1 MGERRYFF
9 LLLFV
14 ICNTTIASAQRM
26 NYPQD
31 YFIAPI
37 EAPLYL
43 AGTFGELRGNHFHSG
58 IDIKTQGRVNMPVL
72 AAAEGYVSRIK
83 VSPYGFGRA
92 LYLQHPNGY
101 TTVYAHLRSFTPAI
115 EDYLEAEQKRRKS
128 NEVDLFPT
136 AGQISFEKGEQIA
149 LSGNSGGSGGPH
161 LHFEIR
167 STATEKII
175 NPLLFGFEVTDNIY
189 PELKDL
195 QIYLFNKQEALGQ
208 KQHSLLDEGQ
218 GKYRL
223 SGEGK
228 VAVQGDFA
236 FGIHAIDKLNGA
248 SNRNGV
254 YELKLCVNN
263 DLFYHFQMETYA
275 FAETRYLN
283 SHIDFALKDC
293 CKRVLHKLYLDPNN
307 QLSVYPHG
315 SKGALLSFEK
325 DTVVMIRIE
334 AADIEGNTSELE
346 FQLDYK
352 FKDSAEYLSENLPL
366 EKWSYQAANQYDQK
380 GLSLDFKAGSFY
392 RDIYLEHEV
401 KTPCTDCLSDIHSI
415 GSTAIPVQRYY
426 DLAIKLKYLSPKWD
440 AKKLCIVGL
449 KEGNIVA
456 YEGGVYSQGLVKTRT
471 RNFGDFAIAIDSLAP
486 SIKATNFAS
495 GKSIENKKLLFIEI
509 RDNLSGINKY
519 NAWIDDQWWPL
530 YYDVKKKRLILNIED
545 LSVETAKHS
554 LRLVVEDDKKN
565 QSVENW
571 ELIVP

>member
-1 MGERRYFF
+1 MRYFS
-9 LLLFV
+9 LLLFLV
-14 ICNTTIASAQRM
+14 FNTTWSAAQSV

-31 YFIAPI
+31 YFISPIKAPI
-37 EAPLYL
+37 YL

-58 IDIKTQGRVNMPVL
+58 IDIKTKGRINMPIL
-72 AAAEGYVSRIK
+72 AAAEGYVSRVK

-92 LYLQHPNGY
+92 LYLRHPNGY
-101 TTVYAHLRSFTPAI
+101 TTVYAHLQSFDPAI
-115 EDYLEAEQKRRKS
+115 EAYLEAEQKRRRS
-128 NEVDLFPT
+128 NEVDLFPA
-136 AGQISFEKGEQIA
+136 AGEFSFEKGQQVA

-175 NPLLFGFEVTDNIY
+175 NPLLFGFEVADDIN

-195 QIYLFNKQEALGQ
+195 QIYLFNKEEALGQ
-208 KQHSLLDEGQ
+208 KQRSLLNDGK

-228 VAVQGDFA
+228 VEVKGDFA

-254 YELKLCVNN
+254 YELKLCIN
-263 DLFYHFQMETYA
+263 DELFYHFQMETYA
-275 FAETRYLN
+275 FSETRFLN

-293 CKRVLHKLYLDPNN
+293 CKRVLHKLYLELNN
-307 QLSVYPHG
+307 QLSVYPIG
-315 SKGALLSFEK
+315 TKGVMLSFEK
-325 DTVVMIRIE
+325 DTTVLVRIE
-334 AADIEGNTSELE
+334 AADIEGNRSELE

-352 FKDSAEYLSENLPL
+352 YEPSEEQLAENPPL
-366 EKWSYQAANQYDQK
+366 EKLSYDKSHQHTK
-380 GLSLDFKAGSFY
+380 RGLSLNFKPGSFY

-401 KTPCTDCLSDIHSI
+401 KTACRPCLSEVHSI

-426 DLAIKLKYLSPKWD
+426 DLEIKLKYLDPKWD

-449 KEGNIVA
+449 RNGKIID
-456 YEGGVYSQGLVKTRT
+456 YEGGVYSQGVVKTRT
-471 RNFGDFAIAIDSLAP
+471 RNFGDFAIGIDSIAP
-486 SIKATNFAS
+486 TIKATNFAS
-495 GKSIENKKLLFIEI
+495 GVSLKNKKKLFIEI
-509 RDNLSGINKY
+509 GDNLSGIDKY

-530 YYDVKKKRLILNIED
+530 YYDAKKKRLILNITD
-545 LSVETAKHS
+545 LPAEASKHS

>member
-1 MGERRYFF
+1 MGERRYFS

-14 ICNTTIASAQRM
+14 ICNATFGSAQSM

-92 LYLQHPNGY
+92 LYLRHPNGY
-101 TTVYAHLRSFTPAI
+101 TTVYAHLRSFAPAI

-175 NPLLFGFEVTDNIY
+175 NPLLFGFEVTDNIF

-208 KQHSLLDEGQ
+208 KQRSLLDEGQ

>member
-1 MGERRYFF
+1 MGERRYFS

-14 ICNTTIASAQRM
+14 ICNATFGSAQSM

-92 LYLQHPNGY
+92 LYLRHPNGY

-175 NPLLFGFEVTDNIY
+175 NPLLFGFEVTDNIF

-208 KQHSLLDEGQ
+208 KQRSLLDEGQ

-228 VAVQGDFA
+228 VEVQGDFA

-307 QLSVYPHG
+307 QLSVYPQG
-315 SKGALLSFEK
+315 SKGAMLSFEK

-352 FKDSAEYLSENLPL
+352 FKDSAEYFAENLPL

-401 KTPCTDCLSDIHSI
+401 KKPCKDCLSDIHSI

-449 KEGNIVA
+449 KEGNIVD

-495 GKSIENKKLLFIEI
+495 GKSIKNRKLLFIEI

-530 YYDVKKKRLILNIED
+530 YYDAKKKRLILNIED